1 MDVYKLEKLGIKVGM
16 FGNETT
22 FLDVLNGLVKIDP
35 RLGIDNVEDLVNAL
49 SKSGYDDDM
58 GKDLCLDE
66 LDGVDADDDDFET
79 EWGDEMYDRAAGK
92 QVSFVKKNKELI
104 INNQQ
109 YNVSFQSADI
119 DFPDRKKIEEQVKQL
134 EDRYSNVVIKPDD
147 YKWAC
152 DIKAEINK
160 FKSSLVKQKNEVI
173 KEADRPVN
181 EFNKEINDFAKRLA
195 KVYKNLNDQTKVFD
209 EKKRSARKDLRLK
222 QIQKMCEE
230 AGLEI
235 DPSEFPYD
243 SKWSNT
249 NVSEKV
255 FEFAVNQEIS
265 LLLEKKK
272 YHQDNL
278 TAITKMASELGLSAD
293 PFIQLFEDGHDLNTV
308 MNLMGKEQKEI
319 AMNVAKKIAAKH
331 EEQMRMKQT
340 ESKAYDPETGEIKGD
355 VFNFKLSFSA
365 TKEQVRQ
372 LNEFLRQNNIS
383 AKRVK

>member
-1 MDVYKLEKLGIKVGM
+1 M
-16 FGNETT
+16 
-22 FLDVLNGLVKIDP
+22 
-35 RLGIDNVEDLVNAL
+35 
-49 SKSGYDDDM
+49 
-58 GKDLCLDE
+58 
-66 LDGVDADDDDFET
+66 
-79 EWGDEMYDRAAGK
+79 
-92 QVSFVKKNKELI
+92 KKNKELI

-119 DFPDRKKIEEQVKQL
+119 DFPDRKKIEEQVRQL
-134 EDRYSNVVIKPDD
+134 EDRYSNVVIKQDD

-249 NVSEKV
+249 NVSEKA
-255 FEFAVNQEIS
+255 FESAVNKEIS
-265 LLLEKKK
+265 LLSEKKK
-272 YHQDNL
+272 YYQANL
-278 TAITKMASELGLSAD
+278 TAITKTASKLGLSAN
-293 PFIQLFEDGHDLNTV
+293 PFIQLFDDGHDLNSV
-308 MNLMGKEQKEI
+308 MNMMGAEQK
-319 AMNVAKKIAAKH
+319 AVALNVSKKIAKRH
-331 EEQMRMKQT
+331 EEQARMQKT
-340 ESKAYDPETGEIKGD
+340 SSKAYDPETGEVKGD
-355 VFNFKLSFSA
+355 VFNFKLEFSA
-365 TKEQVRQ
+365 TKEQVKQ
-372 LNEFLRQNNIS
+372 LTEFLKHNNIS
-383 AKRVK
+383 AKRVD

>member
-1 MDVYKLEKLGIKVGM
+1 M
-16 FGNETT
+16 
-22 FLDVLNGLVKIDP
+22 
-35 RLGIDNVEDLVNAL
+35 
-49 SKSGYDDDM
+49 
-58 GKDLCLDE
+58 
-66 LDGVDADDDDFET
+66 
-79 EWGDEMYDRAAGK
+79 
-92 QVSFVKKNKELI
+92 KKNKELI

-235 DPSEFPYD
+235 DPSEIPYD

-249 NVSEKV
+249 NVSEKA
-255 FEFAVNQEIS
+255 FEFSVNQEIS